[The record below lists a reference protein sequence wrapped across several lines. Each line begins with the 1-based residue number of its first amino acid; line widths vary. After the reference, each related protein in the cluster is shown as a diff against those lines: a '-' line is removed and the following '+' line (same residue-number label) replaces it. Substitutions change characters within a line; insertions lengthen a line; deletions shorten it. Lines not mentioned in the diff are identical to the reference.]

1 MPRPQTFIT
10 ARLAKLALAIAA
22 ALPGAWSGPRPGR
35 PALARRAMHLLRD
48 HCVRCHN
55 AKKTKGDLNLTEACA
70 RAQGRRR
77 RPGTHP
83 RPSCGEPHVPV
94 SSPRQRPPHAAEKA
108 VERRTDCR
116 AWPMDRGRGR
126 VAARRTGHRGQV
138 GRPRCAWP
146 TAQRLPAGVRPRP
159 LAG

>member
-1 MPRPQTFIT
+1 MPRPQTFILPLGQ
-10 ARLAKLALAIAA
+10 AGIGHRCRLAWHRSGRSRRCRLGPARDAPAA
-22 ALPGAWSGPRPGR
+22 RPLRPLPQRQKNQGR
-35 PALARRAMHLLRD
+35 PQPHR
-48 HCVRCHN
+48 
-55 AKKTKGDLNLTEACA
+55 TCA

-108 VERRTDCR
+108 VERRADCR
-116 AWPMDRGRGR
+116 AWPMDRCRGR
-126 VAARRTGHRGQV
+126 VAARRTGHRGQA
-138 GRPRCAWP
+138 RSTPRKLG
-146 TAQRLPAGVRPRP
+146 QLPSDYRAGVRPRP